1 MKKNKN
7 GKISR
12 RVALLSMVPTA
23 LAILIVFFSMIFTT
37 KEVIY
42 NIYEKDMVSDCKIIR
57 DGLDSLED
65 SDQFTEE
72 VNKYIKHLKLDSS
85 RNVVILDSSNRIMA
99 SGKSDII
106 GESIDSFIKNYKNV
120 DTVVEGD
127 DYIYVTM
134 NITTQDVK
142 ILSYMKR
149 SNLNNIVVSAVKGT
163 LPFILVLQ
171 MLTFISI
178 AYITKV
184 SLKRINDLKEKIN
197 VMTTGDLNI
206 DFEDNHND
214 EISEISYSLS
224 ILLKT
229 IRATMCKISNTTEL
243 ANKLSMNT
251 KDNMLK
257 LGKGVNEQGSLIDL
271 THKSLKE
278 VSESIDEVICNVQN
292 CVDVSSTLMN
302 ANLETK
308 GNIVET
314 STAVDEGLKA
324 FKDFEVTLDR
334 LNEVTNV
341 LSEKVDAT
349 SKSICNVNGIIENIS
364 SIASETNL
372 LALNAAIESAR
383 AGEAGKGFAVVAEE
397 IKKLSENTD
406 VYVREVLNI
415 AKGITADME
424 ATEENL
430 ELTKKSISVSNELG
444 TIFSNKFKDI
454 RTQIEKL
461 ELTVD
466 MLDSEVKKNETAT
479 EAMSAIAEEQM
490 ASISGV
496 VETTEKINI
505 EAVNV
510 KNTSKQVGALVKE
523 LVLSVESLE
532 EIINHYKL

>member
-57 DGLDSLED
+57 DGLDSVED
-65 SDQFTEE
+65 SDQFTKE

-99 SGKSDII
+99 SGRSDII
-106 GESIDSFIKNYKNV
+106 GESIDSFITNYKNV

-197 VMTTGDLNI
+197 VMATGDLNI

-214 EISEISYSLS
+214 EISEISSSLS
-224 ILLKT
+224 TLLKT

-243 ANKLSMNT
+243 ANKLSINT

-302 ANLETK
+302 VNLETK
-308 GNIVET
+308 GNIIET

-324 FKDFEVTLDR
+324 FEDFEVTLNR
-334 LNEVTNV
+334 LNEVTSV

-510 KNTSKQVGALVKE
+510 KNSSKQVGALVKE
-523 LVLSVESLE
+523 LVLGVESLE
-532 EIINHYKL
+532 EIINYYKL